1 MLALVIKLLT
11 HLHRWHVILWEN
23 GPLEISRHMNYSC
36 LITVH
41 LIRWNSRERTTITTH
56 AVKPT
61 RVSELVNHNTI
72 LQLNLYQELLII
84 LQTPSSHASTS
95 DKVLHGLSA
104 TWYGCALMEVYTSMF
119 R

>member
-41 LIRWNSRERTTITTH
+41 LIRWNSRERTTI
-56 AVKPT
+56 
-61 RVSELVNHNTI
+61 
-72 LQLNLYQELLII
+72 
-84 LQTPSSHASTS
+84 
-95 DKVLHGLSA
+95 
-104 TWYGCALMEVYTSMF
+104 
-119 R
+119 